1 MLGERADVI
10 DMHRKLVLS
19 LKKKTHKKWAPC
31 SPLFLSPSCSTFI
44 DKPVLSFISPQNF
57 SLPPKSSS
65 IPYNLRTT
73 CSNSCRPPMTPP
85 PTNENTSHHLQ
96 PTPPN
101 AIHQSKKR
109 SSMASLSLS
118 LGIFRFW

>member
-1 MLGERADVI
+1 
-10 DMHRKLVLS
+10 
-19 LKKKTHKKWAPC
+19 
-31 SPLFLSPSCSTFI
+31 
-44 DKPVLSFISPQNF
+44 
-57 SLPPKSSS
+57 
-65 IPYNLRTT
+65 
-73 CSNSCRPPMTPP
+73 MTPP

-118 LGIFRFW
+118 LSGYLGFGNVYCMLLPVEKKWLFSSL